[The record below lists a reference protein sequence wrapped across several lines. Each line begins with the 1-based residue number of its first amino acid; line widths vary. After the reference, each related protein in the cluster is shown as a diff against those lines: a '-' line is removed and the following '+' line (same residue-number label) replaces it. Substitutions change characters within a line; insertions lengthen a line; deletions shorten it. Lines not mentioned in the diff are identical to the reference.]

1 MRREQKTLWFTG
13 ATVDTTGFA
22 SDMLGWFINQASISS
37 ASQADLWFLAHA
49 APGIIWGKLVQG
61 KLHLSS
67 DYFPAVSPPLEAQ
80 TLWEARLFCQSTQLH
95 LWRTTAGFAAW
106 RIDERPKGAADP
118 AQNFAFDEWH
128 RLWGTTIQATSPA
141 PPAQESQTPRF
152 TLLADGA
159 EGLRLALPLLL
170 AENQFTP
177 PKANP
182 RYRPARLLTRSYV
195 AFDDDGRA
203 CVTAS
208 RLVDLAV

>member
-1 MRREQKTLWFTG
+1 
-13 ATVDTTGFA
+13 
-22 SDMLGWFINQASISS
+22 MLGWFINQASIGS

-106 RIDERPKGAADP
+106 RIDERPKVAADP

-128 RLWGTTIQATSPA
+128 RLWEQPSKLHRRHHRHRSHKRRALRCWLMVRKGYGWRCPFSWRKINSRRRKLIQDTGPPVSSPA
-141 PPAQESQTPRF
+141 AMS
-152 TLLADGA
+152 LLMM
-159 EGLRLALPLLL
+159 
-170 AENQFTP
+170 T
-177 PKANP
+177 
-182 RYRPARLLTRSYV
+182 V
-195 AFDDDGRA
+195 AP
-203 CVTAS
+203 V
-208 RLVDLAV
+208 